1 MGSQDLH
8 LYPGQFRSSPSSPL
22 PHSFSV
28 MRRPR
33 RRGSSYSSRSSY
45 LPVVVLS
52 GQQEGAAQARE
63 QRAPPQHHALTHD
76 ASERWPGAF
85 TLPDLSF
92 GLFGSRSE
100 PLVSERSDLLGS
112 HSFGGCGGGG
122 GGGGLSSSDL
132 ILFLAALAA
141 SVFFLNQAITMNIGR
156 KRRMTEHSG
165 LLPLLAAG
173 QSQLQTQPEQY
184 PALLSCK
191 GPIQIGTG
199 PCLHLHR
206 LQYDA
211 ILRKAALV

>member
-1 MGSQDLH
+1 MVDLSVGSQDLH
-8 LYPGQFRSSPSSPL
+8 LYPGQFRSSASSRL

-52 GQQEGAAQARE
+52 GQQDGTVQARE
-63 QRAPPQHHALTHD
+63 QGAPQQHALTHD

-92 GLFGSRSE
+92 GLFGSGSE
-100 PLVSERSDLLGS
+100 PVASGRSDLLGS
-112 HSFGGCGGGG
+112 HSGGGCG

-132 ILFLAALAA
+132 LLLITALAA

-156 KRRMTEHSG
+156 KRRMSESG

-173 QSQLQTQPEQY
+173 
-184 PALLSCK
+184 
-191 GPIQIGTG
+191 
-199 PCLHLHR
+199 
-206 LQYDA
+206 
-211 ILRKAALV
+211 